1 MSIFDILKRKKEED
15 IKEEMINL
23 KTKDKEEELII
34 SKDEP
39 ILTIEKDG
47 FINKYS
53 KKKNIQEMLEESKQ
67 ESYVEKKTNNL

>member
-15 IKEEMINL
+15 IKEEMINS
-23 KTKDKEEELII
+23 KIKVKEEELII

-53 KKKNIQEMLEESKQ
+53 K
-67 ESYVEKKTNNL
+67 EKKYTRNA

>member
-15 IKEEMINL
+15 IKEEMINS
-23 KTKDKEEELII
+23 KIKNKEEELII

-53 KKKNIQEMLEESKQ
+53 K
-67 ESYVEKKTNNL
+67 EKKYTRNA